1 MTNILSIEDLLSYD
15 LEIVE
20 LGSTGKV
27 DVQPKDEES
36 PSVPKSTLPFGPPPL
51 LLDFKTQLLEFLD
64 CAEKLPIHHVD
75 HVQKFIPRKPNIAS
89 LYSLD
94 LEPLQTSLQVDR
106 DPTTGQ
112 LLGFKEVKTE
122 EQGATAKNSM
132 SLQRAPGPPSE
143 AVRGSSTNIP
153 FWPGGMDEPSMEV
166 LKAATKQEDIDFDRG
181 LLSVPPGFKNGM
193 TFEKPELPES
203 EKDTST
209 KEVQVLN
216 LMDIMSVD
224 DDWDLQACV
233 TDTLKKTPEEFQE
246 PKKVSVEAVSVK
258 EEEVWEEIIEMKPL
272 SVTLK
277 IEDVP
282 SVKETLHSSTSEWAT
297 MVNTSDTVTD
307 FDKKIPNMARTWEF
321 ELDTFQKQAIL
332 HLENHESVFVAAH
345 TSAGKTVV
353 AEYAIALSEK
363 HMTKTVYTSPIK
375 ALSNQKF
382 RDFRETFKDV
392 GLITGDLQ
400 IKPDA
405 SCLIMTTEILRSM
418 LYNGSDIIRDVEW
431 VIFDEVH
438 YINDAERGVVW
449 EEVLIML
456 PDHVELI
463 LLSATVPNTMEFAD
477 WIGRTKKKKIYVIST
492 LKRPVPLEHYLYTGS
507 GGKTRDE
514 KFLIVDENNK
524 FSTKGYQAAVNAK
537 NERASKF
544 QQTRGPKGPRQNVM
558 PQQEKNTYIALIHHL
573 TKLEKL
579 PVVCFTL
586 SRNRCDNNAFLLSSV
601 DLTTAREKGEI
612 HSFVDVCIKRLK
624 EADRCLPQVMHM
636 RELLKHGLGVHHSG
650 ILPILKEVVEMLF
663 QKGLVKLLFA
673 TETFAMG
680 VNMPARTV
688 VFDSI
693 RKHDG
698 KAFRDLLPSEYIQM
712 AGRAG
717 RRGLDTT
724 GTVIIL
730 CKGDVPE
737 MSDLYKMM
745 LGKPTKLES
754 QFRVTYTMILN
765 LLRVEKLRV
774 EDMIKKSFGEI
785 FSQKKQASHQVK
797 LKSLSERMGCLPK
810 LDCVTCNTD
819 IEQYYECLQ
828 QYEMLKHDL
837 MSVITSHPQGLKVLS
852 VGRVVV
858 VHTEYH
864 PNVLA
869 VILATSSDPK
879 SRTFTVLALSERSAQ
894 EENEI
899 PSLESAIKRPSSV
912 APSKLNSNKVEE
924 RDDLENSVKPYSS
937 HLFKPEGPSGQ
948 CLLDIRSTDL
958 QYITTKTIKLD
969 PNKIIM
975 DCKKRQQ
982 PRFRNDP
989 PGPSTLSATQEIAKI
1004 HVSNIG
1010 ELPRLNLLKD
1020 LSLRDIELVDQFK
1033 KLEKLEGNL
1042 DQFLCLNCP
1051 NFFEHFRH
1059 TKEIMKIKSD
1069 IANLKYLLSEE
1080 SLQCLPEYRS
1090 KIQVLQALEYIDER
1104 KTVKMKGNVACEM
1117 SNHELLTTELILED
1131 ILTPLEPSEI
1141 AALLS
1146 CMVFQQK
1153 TDNVPKLTKTLEEG
1167 VKRIKEIAERIGHTQ
1182 IECGLLEPVMDFVD
1196 QYKFGLTEVVY
1207 EWAQGTPFAKI
1218 TDLTDVQEG
1227 IIVRCIQRLDETL
1240 KDVKNAAR
1248 IIGNPVLHQ
1257 KMVEASDLI
1266 KRDIIFA
1273 ASLYTQ
1279 NV

>member
-745 LGKPTKLES
+745 L
-754 QFRVTYTMILN
+754 
-765 LLRVEKLRV
+765 
-774 EDMIKKSFGEI
+774 
-785 FSQKKQASHQVK
+785 
-797 LKSLSERMGCLPK
+797 
-810 LDCVTCNTD
+810 
-819 IEQYYECLQ
+819 
-828 QYEMLKHDL
+828 
-837 MSVITSHPQGLKVLS
+837 SVITSHPQGLKVLS